1 MKQEELSEQNS
12 FLKTKQKKKMVTQPK
27 QSMCEKEYM
36 TTFSNKIKSKEGLM
50 INKKVVS
57 ILIYFCFIVDK

>member
-1 MKQEELSEQNS
+1 MKQEELPGQNS

-27 QSMCEKEYM
+27 QSMCENEYM
-36 TTFSNKIKSKEGLM
+36 TTFSNKIKRKDGLM